1 MPVTTIAPKP
11 IFVFGG
17 NTQSNQSTLQFS
29 TKPSSSSGF
38 SLSPPKF
45 SFGTEFSLPF
55 TVDTKSFLDVRVNT
69 FSSGQSQPLG
79 KDTDDAEIDS
89 QAEEWLT
96 ESESE
101 YLGSEPNLEHSEDEN
116 DEPSNHE
123 QCDPPTDTSLTN
135 TADTSVA
142 SVNTVTDEQP
152 EENKLETDLA
162 TFNATDDSIS
172 EEQQP
177 SS

>member
-1 MPVTTIAPKP
+1 MPVTTIACAPSKP
-11 IFVFGG
+11 TFVFGG
-17 NTQSNQSTLQFS
+17 NTHSSQSTLQFS
-29 TKPSSSSGF
+29 AKPSSSFGF

-45 SFGTEFSLPF
+45 AFGTEFSLPF
-55 TVDTKSFLDVRVNT
+55 TVDTKSFPGVRVNT
-69 FSSGQSQPLG
+69 FSSGQLG
-79 KDTDDAEIDS
+79 KDTDDAEVVS
-89 QAEEWLT
+89 QTEEWLT

-116 DEPSNHE
+116 DEPSDDE

-135 TADTSVA
+135 TADTSVS

-152 EENKLETDLA
+152 EENELETDLA

-172 EEQQP
+172 EEQ
-177 SS
+177 